1 MTDLPILGTSVNDE
15 GTQHLELDRLIG
27 SHACI
32 VANSGGGKSGLIRR
46 LLEIT
51 HGQVQHIVL
60 DIEDEF
66 YTLRE
71 QFDYVIAGG
80 DGADVPATVE
90 GAADLA
96 IATLTHGF
104 SLVVQLND
112 LGSDAPAFVGK
123 FLEALIAAPRNLWH
137 PALIVLDEAQR
148 FAPQD
153 GVTAATKGV
162 KALTAQGRKRGFTAI
177 LASQRIAKINADVRG
192 DVNNWM
198 LGRVGQSLDRRTMA
212 DALGFAPSSAEG
224 RGLQG
229 LPDRTFWAFG
239 PALSREPQLFRVSD
253 VETTPVKA
261 GQAKVATPPPP
272 EALRAILQGLIVM
285 PEPLQKGD
293 AIEFPDCAVHCKRLS
308 DLRVKFDA
316 LEAENCI
323 EMAVGQQQ
331 LDNLSRKLSLKNCGV
346 EICQGIANSIRTDV
360 IKLLERLQ
368 TIIEIPAE
376 TSPMEFEGS
385 EAPGGDDWQTGEI
398 GTPVTRQDERT
409 QGGVFTE
416 ALSAANPQGVT
427 AGETATDLSVPHQK
441 VVNAIAWW
449 AALGFPVVER
459 RRACVIAGYSPKAST
474 FGVYIAALTKA
485 GLVEVPAP
493 AMLSLTADGLA
504 KAHKI
509 NAGPDEIVRQART
522 MLSVA
527 AQNVFDKITA
537 AYPNWITRTELADQC
552 GLSRTASTLGVYIA
566 KAGALGFVETKPGQ
580 VRAAE
585 WLFP

>member
-112 LGSDAPAFVGK
+112 LGSDAPTFVGK

-272 EALRAILQGLIVM
+272 EALRAILQGLVVV
-285 PEPLQKGD
+285 PEPVDDPQEHNVKMSDRQSSEKRVAQEIQAIADLQSQVTDLRGQLD
-293 AIEFPDCAVHCKRLS
+293 AMEANHAIEHAIGQRQIDDLMNIIGSARQTLS
-308 DLRVKFDA
+308 AAFQHEVPT
-316 LEAENCI
+316 EI
-323 EMAVGQQQ
+323 
-331 LDNLSRKLSLKNCGV
+331 LKKMEGGGV
-346 EICQGIANSIRTDV
+346 
-360 IKLLERLQ
+360 L
-368 TIIEIPAE
+368 
-376 TSPMEFEGS
+376 
-385 EAPGGDDWQTGEI
+385 GGDDQQTGEI
-398 GTPVTRQDERT
+398 GTPGERQGERT

-427 AGETATDLSVPHQK
+427 AGETATDLSAPHQK

-449 AALGFPVVER
+449 ATLGFPVIER

-474 FGVYIAALTKA
+474 FGVYIASLTKA

-493 AMLSLTADGLA
+493 AMLSLTADGLT

-509 NAGPDEIVRQART
+509 DAGPDEIVRQART
-522 MLSVA
+522 MLSTA

-537 AYPNWITRTELADQC
+537 AYPNWITRAELADQC

-566 KAGALGFVETKPGQ
+566 KAGSLGFVDTKPGQ
-580 VRAAE
+580 VRAAK